1 MTAEEFLR
9 QLEQELSGLQKD
21 ERDNAM
27 EYYREYFMESENEQE
42 AVERLGSP
50 QAAAQRIISEVGENG
65 VYTPPKNIGS
75 DPSSSSPDAGRIIMT
90 ICILF
95 FTSPFWISLAIVWVA
110 LIFCVAVLLLS
121 LGAAAVSAPVQGI
134 LEIVTGSPGVGL
146 YDIGAGVLC
155 AGLTMF
161 LWKPV
166 FLLIKAMSV
175 GMIKAAG
182 FCLNGMLGRRKNA

>member
-9 QLEQELSGLQKD
+9 QLEQGLSGLQKD

-50 QAAAQRIISEVGENG
+50 QSAAQRIISEIGENG

-75 DPSSSSPDAGRIIMT
+75 NSSASDTGRIIMT
-90 ICILF
+90 ICILVF
-95 FTSPFWISLAIVWVA
+95 ASPIWFSLAIVWIA

-121 LGAAAVSAPVQGI
+121 IGASALSAPVQGVA
-134 LEIVTGSPGVGL
+134 EIVTGSLGTGL

-155 AGLTMF
+155 AGLTML

-182 FCLNGMLGRRKNA
+182 FCLDGMLGRRRNA